1 MKISYIFRL
10 IRTLFCNHDFTG
22 NATPCPFTDEYDNHL
37 AVYTCSKC
45 R

>member
-1 MKISYIFRL
+1 MKIPYIFKL
-10 IRTLFCNHDFTG
+10 IRTLFCNHDFTD